1 MRRSARVRKT
11 AMATVIGAAAVLAP
25 AFHHGSSVR
34 AEESP
39 GHRHAFPKEVAGAP
53 EPMQG
58 PALLAEESGVPPRGQ
73 RLRAIVARALDDS
86 VATWKRIIGQQS
98 DEVADVSLRFV
109 TRLGPA
115 NCYGLYA
122 GEGPAYCSGNRTVF
136 VGTHEA
142 NRLMARF
149 GPHGEAGITFLIGHE
164 MGHHIQNIYGR
175 FHLLHRIIAR
185 MPGART
191 DLVRRFELEAD
202 CYAGVWIQASPAW
215 ARSARFR
222 SDLLTVLAG
231 MGDESILGQ
240 EGAENA
246 QTQGLHGT
254 SEQRTRWFVRG
265 TTSGGDW
272 RACNVFSATTP

>member
-1 MRRSARVRKT
+1 MRRSARMRKT
-11 AMATVIGAAAVLAP
+11 AMATVIGAAAALAP
-25 AFHHGSSVR
+25 AFYYGSSLR
-34 AEESP
+34 AQESP
-39 GHRHAFPKEVAGAP
+39 GHRDALPIEMPGAP

-86 VATWKRIIGQQS
+86 IATWKRLLQAQS
-98 DEVADVSLRFV
+98 DEVEDVNLRFV
-109 TRLGPA
+109 TRLEPA

-175 FHLLHRIIAR
+175 FHLLHHVIAR
-185 MPGART
+185 LPDART

-215 ARSARFR
+215 AKSARFR
-222 SDLLTVLAG
+222 SDLLAVLAG
-231 MGDESILGQ
+231 MGDDSVLGL
-240 EGAENA
+240 EGAEIA
-246 QTQGLHGT
+246 QAQGLHGT

-265 TTSGGDW
+265 TNSRGDW
-272 RACNVFSATTP
+272 RACNVFSAAAP

>member
-1 MRRSARVRKT
+1 MRKT
-11 AMATVIGAAAVLAP
+11 AMATLVGAAAALAP
-25 AFHHGSSVR
+25 AFYHGSSVR
-34 AEESP
+34 AQESP
-39 GHRHAFPKEVAGAP
+39 AQREMPPADVAGT
-53 EPMQG
+53 
-58 PALLAEESGVPPRGQ
+58 ALAAEESGVPPRGQ

-86 VATWKRIIGQQS
+86 IATWKHLIAPRSAEIESI
-98 DEVADVSLRFV
+98 DLRFV
-109 TRLGPA
+109 ARLEPG

-175 FHLLHRIIAR
+175 FHVLSHIIAR
-185 MPGART
+185 APRARA

-215 ARSARFR
+215 AKSARFR
-222 SDLLTVLAG
+222 SDLLEVLAG
-231 MGDESILGQ
+231 IGDDSILRQ
-240 EGAENA
+240 EGREQAH
-246 QTQGLHGT
+246 GMHGT
-254 SEQRTRWFVRG
+254 SEQRTRWFMRG
-265 TTSGGDW
+265 TRSGGDW
-272 RACNVFSATTP
+272 RACNVFSVAKP